1 MLLAALKS
9 HAANRPNAPAIT
21 SHAASLTWHE
31 LASHVSRMAAFL
43 TQHNVRRLA
52 IVLENSI
59 PWVIMDL
66 ACLQAGV
73 VCVPLPPGISEEQQ
87 RILLN
92 QCSVD
97 ARLSTIALEQWETVP
112 CSLGVFQVRRVV
124 APASLPHDTAKII
137 SPPGA
142 SVATSGLFL
151 REKGMWYAAKTLE
164 HQVSHLGLRRHL
176 VVLPLSMVP
185 ESLMGLWLPLLQ
197 GTEMVLLPADT
208 VGFGPDGQFDTA
220 RFMTVLASWKPD
232 SLTVTP
238 ALLPALTA
246 IARAHSPVVAPLR
259 FIMVGADRI
268 PAALLAEARAC
279 GLPVNGRYSNGMP
292 ESLTLLNLPLGAADE
307 NALVAELETVTA
319 APTALLSTSV
329 PGAAMDQALL
339 SPCLAS
345 GQPRVYGRDLFVEW
359 VELEAM
365 LCPSIIRMVVCNGDQ
380 TAPVALI
387 HCLPGDEHH
396 VRAQLQDLRTR
407 LPDYPLFSHLIFTRE
422 ISQTPY
428 VSASGHPRREALWQR
443 FYQQI
448 IHVSGG
454 DSACQT

>member
-21 SHAASLTWHE
+21 SHAASLTWQA
-31 LASHVSRMAAFL
+31 LADNVSRMAAFL
-43 TQHNVRRLA
+43 TLHNVRRLA
-52 IVLENSI
+52 LVLENSLS
-59 PWVIMDL
+59 WVIMDL

-73 VCVPLPPGISEEQQ
+73 VCVPLPPTLSEEQQ

-97 ARLSTIALEQWETVP
+97 ARLSTTALEQWETLP
-112 CSLGVFQVRRVV
+112 CPVGVFQVRRVV
-124 APASLPHDTAKII
+124 APALLPHDTAKII
-137 SPPGA
+137 FPSGA
-142 SVATSGLFL
+142 SAATGGLFL

-164 HQVSHLGLRRHL
+164 RQVSHLGLRRHL

-197 GTEMVLLPADT
+197 GTETVLLPADML
-208 VGFGPDGQFDTA
+208 GFGPDGQFDTA
-220 RFMTVLASWKPD
+220 LFMATLTNWKPD

-246 IARAHSPVVAPLR
+246 IARTHSPIVDPLR
-259 FIMVGADRI
+259 FIMVGADRV

-279 GLPVNGRYSNGMP
+279 GLPVNGRYSNGTPMA
-292 ESLTLLNLPLGAADE
+292 LTLLNLPLAATDDH
-307 NALVAELETVTA
+307 ALVAELSTVAAEQPALVSASSSDTA
-319 APTALLSTSV
+319 SSALL
-329 PGAAMDQALL
+329 A
-339 SPCLAS
+339 PCLAPC
-345 GQPRVYGRDLFVEW
+345 QPRVYGRDLFIEW
-359 VELEAM
+359 AELEAM
-365 LCPSIIRMVVCNGDQ
+365 LCPSIVRMVVCNNGI

-387 HCLPGDEHH
+387 HCLPGEEPH
-396 VRAQLQDLRTR
+396 VRAQLQDLRAR
-407 LPDYPLFSHLIFTRE
+407 LPDYPVFSHLIFTNE

-443 FYQQI
+443 FCQQI
-448 IHVSGG
+448 IHASGG
-454 DSACQT
+454 DPACQT